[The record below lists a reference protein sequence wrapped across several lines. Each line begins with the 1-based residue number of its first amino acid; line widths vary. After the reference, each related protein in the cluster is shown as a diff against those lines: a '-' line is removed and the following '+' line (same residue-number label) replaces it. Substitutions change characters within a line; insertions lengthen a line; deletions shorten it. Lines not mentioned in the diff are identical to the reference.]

1 MFLVGIEL
9 DSEQA
14 KKLKKERILM
24 GYDGASAQ
32 YLSKVMTE
40 SDIKV
45 LRDDI
50 KEDIHRFSMVPDL
63 SDESFGNNLSGVAI
77 RYKLMGFEQHV
88 KNKERYF
95 ANGLKERFA
104 LYTSMLSV
112 KSAMREVPVSKVD
125 IVFTRNLPVNE
136 LETAQMINNLSGIV
150 SNGTLLEQV
159 PFVSDAEEEQQLVE
173 EEKSKSYSER
183 IKAVEGIARGGGYD
197 GHFSNY

>member
-1 MFLVGIEL
+1 
-9 DSEQA
+9 
-14 KKLKKERILM
+14 M
-24 GYDGASAQ
+24 GYEGAAAQ

-77 RYKLMGFEQHV
+77 KYKLMGFEQHV

-95 ANGLKERFA
+95 AKGLKERFGMYEA
-104 LYTSMLSV
+104 VLSI
-112 KSAMREVPVSKVD
+112 KGSMREVPVSKVD

-150 SNGTLLEQV
+150 CNETLLEQV
-159 PFVSDAEEEQQLVE
+159 PFVSDAKEEQALL
-173 EEKSKSYSER
+173 EKEKQKSYSDR
-183 IKAVEGIARGGGYD
+183 VKAVEGIAKGGGYD
-197 GHFSNY
+197 ERFSNY